1 MAVVLTSATANGD
14 GQLSFEYVKERLY
27 AGARFAVRLPLVHA
41 ALPGDRHQSAGLSTG
56 AGSGVDRALPR
67 FGRARSGLAHQLLW
81 AARALLRDSIQVFE
95 QVSGLSRRAMID
107 NFRSAD
113 RAVMLGTRSFW
124 EGVDIQGEELSALAI
139 CKLPFDVPSGPIFA
153 ARSETFD
160 NAFNEFSV
168 PETVLRF
175 RQSFGQLIRSKSNYS
190 IVVIYD
196 RRVLTKSYGAAF
208 LNALPQ
214 TTIVR
219 TPLAQLGA
227 TVRKWLASKQAQS
240 FPVPQTDVA

>member
-1 MAVVLTSATANGD
+1 MATDRSALNTSKSGCTLALGSPFDYRSSTLLYLVTDINQPGYQQALDQGLIALFRASEGRGLALLTSY
-14 GQLSFEYVKERLY
+14 S
-27 AGARFAVRLPLVHA
+27 
-41 ALPGDRHQSAGLSTG
+41 
-56 AGSGVDRALPR
+56 
-67 FGRARSGLAHQLLW
+67 
-81 AARALLRDSIQVFE
+81 ALLRDSIQVFE
-95 QVSGLSRRAMID
+95 QGSGPSRRAMID

-190 IVVIYD
+190 IVVIFD

-240 FPVPQTDVA
+240 QPVPQTDVA

>member
-1 MAVVLTSATANGD
+1 MSKSGCTPIRWPSARRSITARPH
-14 GQLSFEYVKERLY
+14 LLY
-27 AGARFAVRLPLVHA
+27 LVTDINQPGYQQ
-41 ALPGDRHQSAGLSTG
+41 ALDQGLI
-56 AGSGVDRALPR
+56 ALFRALE
-67 FGRARSGLAHQLLW
+67 GRGLVLFTSYS
-81 AARALLRDSIQVFE
+81 ALLRDSIQVFE

-240 FPVPQTDVA
+240 QPVPQTDVA